1 MGYRELTDALLSD
14 GDKKVRQI
22 WHATE
27 AEADRIKG
35 EAAARIR
42 KLQDDYGRR
51 QESATAA
58 ETSIILAEAERQAAL
73 IKLEAEKVL
82 AGRLYTLAHGILPR
96 LRDDGYAE
104 LFADLVEELLPCQ
117 WETVRVNPADSE
129 LAKTSFPGVA
139 VETDC
144 GITGGMEVS
153 AEGGRV
159 RVVNTLD
166 KRLERAWPELLPHLL
181 KVIPEQD

>member
-14 GDKKVRQI
+14 GDEKVRQI
-22 WHATE
+22 WQATE
-27 AEADRIKG
+27 AEADRIRG

-58 ETSIILAEAERQAAL
+58 ETGIILAEAERQAAL

-82 AGRLYTLAHGILPR
+82 AGRLYTLAHGTLAQ
-96 LRDDGYAE
+96 LRDDRYAE
-104 LFADLVEELLPCQ
+104 LFAALAEELLPCTWQ
-117 WETVRVNPADSE
+117 TVRVNPVDSE
-129 LAKTSFPGVA
+129 LAEASFPGAA
-139 VETDC
+139 VETDS
-144 GITGGMEVS
+144 GITGGMEVI

-159 RVVNTLD
+159 RVDNTLE
-166 KRLERAWPELLPHLL
+166 KRLERAWPELLPRLL
-181 KVIPEQD
+181 NAILRV